1 MSRTSED
8 LSAYLDGELTEVEA
22 RALEKELSKNAAL
35 MAELT
40 ELREAQDFMRV
51 HGPSH
56 APPDFYNNI
65 LSALEHEAMD
75 RSWWSWFA
83 RPFGIPIQG
92 VAIAAIAAL
101 VLVFTIPFNTTSLLT
116 PITGQKSGMRA
127 KSMELSSLKSYE
139 KEPETETTQQ
149 PETISEPGRVSQG
162 SPADNSLDKD
172 VRPTKMSKKSAGK
185 KDVLLQQL
193 AGDATGSAEG
203 LEENFGSRGPE
214 KSATEPKK
222 EKKIAARS
230 NGYQYI
236 IETTDINAAYT
247 LNALVAR
254 HAGSLVDSGGRNV
267 SPNALQAGDTEV
279 FQVYLDEDAI
289 NAFDR
294 QLGTIGSVRRSIPK
308 GMDLT
313 SGGNRR
319 LEVVIRIIDDT
330 DAITNTIQFDA
341 NIPNQETGA
350 KDKVRR
356 EK

>member
-8 LSAYLDGELTEVEA
+8 LSAYLDGELTEVEV

-65 LSALEHEAMD
+65 LATLEQEPMD

-116 PITGQKSGMRA
+116 PITGEKSGMRA
-127 KSMELSSLKSYE
+127 KSMDLSSLKSYE
-139 KEPETETTQQ
+139 DEAKTEAAQQ
-149 PETISEPGRVSQG
+149 PETASESGSLSQG
-162 SPADNSLDKD
+162 SPAEKPTDKD
-172 VRPTKMSKKSAGK
+172 ARPTRVSQKSAGK
-185 KDVLLQQL
+185 KDVLLEQL
-193 AGDATGSAEG
+193 AGDASGSAEG
-203 LEENFGSRGPE
+203 LEENLGSTAPE
-214 KSATEPKK
+214 KSVTELKK

-247 LNALVAR
+247 LNALVNR
-254 HAGSLVDSGGRNV
+254 HSGSLVDSGGRSA

-279 FQVYLDEDAI
+279 FQVYLNEDAI

-313 SGGNRR
+313 SGGNQR
-319 LEVVIRIIDDT
+319 LEVVIRIIKDT

-341 NIPNQETGA
+341 NIPNQETKP
-350 KDKVRR
+350 KDKFRR
-356 EK
+356 KK